1 MSRVKLEVINLSNN
15 PLPKYATPGSSGM
28 DLRAD
33 LPNGSVTLKPGE
45 IKIIPTG
52 IKVNIPEGYELQLRA
67 RSGLSCKG
75 ITLANGIGTVDCDF
89 HDEIKVILINLGSDQ
104 FTINDNDR
112 IAQAVL
118 MKYEKAVIEL
128 VDIFEDTNDRGGGF
142 GHTGIN

>member
-1 MSRVKLEVINLSNN
+1 MAKVRLEVINLSNN

-33 LPNGSVTLKPGE
+33 LPNGSVTLNPGE
-45 IKIIPTG
+45 IKLIPTG
-52 IKVNIPEGYELQLRA
+52 LKVNIPDGYELQLRA

-75 ITLANGIGTVDCDF
+75 ITLANGIGTIDSDF
-89 HDEIKVILINLGSDQ
+89 TDQIKVILINLGSDP

-128 VDIFEDTNDRGGGF
+128 VEAFEDTEDRGGGF
-142 GHTGIN
+142 GHTGIK